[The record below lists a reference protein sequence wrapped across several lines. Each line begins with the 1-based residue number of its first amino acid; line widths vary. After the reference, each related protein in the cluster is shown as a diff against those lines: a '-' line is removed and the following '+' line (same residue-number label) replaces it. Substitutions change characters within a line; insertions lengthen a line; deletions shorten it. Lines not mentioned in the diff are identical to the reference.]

1 MIYINNE
8 EKIKNIKFYQDN
20 FYVVADF
27 DRTITKRN
35 SKTSWSILANSNLV
49 DKSYIEERQQLDD

>member
-1 MIYINNE
+1 MYIN
-8 EKIKNIKFYQDN
+8 EKIKNILPLKNYNDI
-20 FYVVADF
+20 YVVADF

-49 DKSYIEERQQLDD
+49 DKSYIEERQQLYD

>member
-8 EKIKNIKFYQDN
+8 EKIKNISFEKDN

-27 DRTITKRN
+27 DKTLTEGTSN
-35 SKTSWSILANSNLV
+35 ST
-49 DKSYIEERQQLDD
+49 